1 MCQKYDLFDNA
12 MRQGMH
18 FTTKIYCENTPNIN
32 PKIQTLSSIRFCH
45 IDKIL
50 GNGFQE
56 NNQH

>member
-18 FTTKIYCENTPNIN
+18 FTTETYCEKTPNN
-32 PKIQTLSSIRFCH
+32 NQKFQTLSSIRFCH

-50 GNGFQE
+50 
-56 NNQH
+56 